1 MTAPEELAEQA
12 RIMVDAGA
20 ECVYVVDSAGA
31 LVLAEAQARIEAL
44 VDEVGDEAAGRLPR
58 PPEPV
63 ARRRQLVLAV
73 QAGARQIDGS
83 LCALGAG
90 AGNSPTE
97 VLAATFDQLGVET
110 GVDVGGVLD
119 AAEEVVAPFLPRC
132 RSTDRTAIVQGYAGV
147 YSSFLLHAERAAE
160 RFGVPAHEILQRA
173 RRGRLRRRPG
183 GHDHRHRAAALAGAG
198 PQRGRRQVGKDHSH
212 DRHVLRPR
220 HRRRGGA
227 LGRRCDVRRLEP
239 LDPGG
244 LRAGRGGRPEDAA
257 RAVASSRQAFDE
269 GPWPRLG
276 RVERAAAMHRLADV
290 MEAHADELAT
300 LDTTNMGKPFAQAKH
315 DVGRSVANFRFFADH
330 QRDHTGETYPMD
342 SGHHTY
348 SEYGP
353 VGVVAAISPWNF
365 PLMMASWKV
374 APAIAWGNTC
384 VVKPSEDT
392 PASVTMLGRLAVEAG
407 FPPGVINVL
416 NGHGTPAGSSLTADD
431 RVDRVTFTGSSATG
445 KVVMASA
452 AGHLAPVS
460 LELGGKG
467 ANVVFEDADLDN
479 AVHWTVEAIF
489 RNSGQVCLAG
499 SRLFVASAIYDE
511 FMERFV
517 AAAEALTVGDPF
529 DPATKFASLASKRHF
544 DKVTSYVDGVGRRRR
559 HRR

>member
-1 MTAPEELAEQA
+1 MTDTFFGH
-12 RIMVDAGA
+12 V
-20 ECVYVVDSAGA
+20 
-31 LVLAEAQARIEAL
+31 
-44 VDEVGDEAAGRLPR
+44 
-58 PPEPV
+58 
-63 ARRRQLVLAV
+63 
-73 QAGARQIDGS
+73 IDGE
-83 LCALGAG
+83 
-90 AGNSPTE
+90 E
-97 VLAATFDQLGVET
+97 VPSVDGATFDVWNPWTQEVFAQAA
-110 GVDVGGVLD
+110 DGG
-119 AAEEVVAPFLPRC
+119 
-132 RSTDRTAIVQGYAGV
+132 
-147 YSSFLLHAERAAE
+147 
-160 RFGVPAHEILQRA
+160 
-173 RRGRLRRRPG
+173 
-183 GHDHRHRAAALAGAG
+183 
-198 PQRGRRQVGKDHSH
+198 
-212 DRHVLRPR
+212 
-220 HRRRGGA
+220 
-227 LGRRCDVRRLEP
+227 
-239 LDPGG
+239 
-244 LRAGRGGRPEDAA
+244 PEDAA
-257 RAVASSRQAFDE
+257 RAVASSRQAFDV

-276 RVERAAAMHRLADV
+276 RVERAAAIHRLADV
-290 MEAHADELAT
+290 MEAHAEELAT
-300 LDTTNMGKPFAQAKH
+300 LDTTNMGKPVAQARH

-445 KVVMASA
+445 KVVMGSA
-452 AGHLAPVS
+452 ATHLAPVS

-467 ANVVFEDADLDN
+467 ANVVFDDADLDN

-544 DKVTSYVDGVGRRRR
+544 DKVTSYVDGAAADGGTVVTGGTAGDGTWLVRPTIITDLPRSAPAYCEEIFGPVCVVNRFDSEEEVIALANDTRYGLNAMLFTENLSRAHRVASRLRAGTVWVNCFFISDLRTPFGGVGDSGVGREGGSFSKEFFTEPKAVVMQINR
-559 HRR
+559 